1 MNIAQ
6 EAVRRGRELRAKSVL
21 ARKLLIREAPGV
33 SRELATTAAERLR
46 RPAAQAA
53 NPVVAENQRPGSSPS
68 TWDVRGSGDPSIQG
82 FATDISVAA
91 GSTVSFKIDTAAAG
105 CAIEIFRLG
114 YYQGNGARKVAEIPP
129 GQVRAQRQPPGRTD
143 PDTGLLDCG
152 NWEVSASWG
161 VPADAVSGV
170 YIAKL
175 TRTDTRGA
183 SHLPFVVRD
192 DASTADILFQ
202 TSDTTWQAY
211 NRAGGASLYSG
222 TPGEKYDLQTRARK
236 VSYNRPFLSRGDD
249 AGRSFLFSAEY
260 PAIRFLERNG
270 YDVTYAAGVDTDRRG
285 AEALRASRVF
295 LSVGHDEYWSS
306 AARDH
311 VRAARDAGV
320 HLMFLSGNE
329 VYWRIRYESSID
341 GAATPYRTLV
351 CYKDTLE
358 NQLADP
364 VGEPTGTWRD
374 PRLSAAPSLP
384 ENELTGTISMTNSAE
399 LPIRVTAEQGR
410 LRLWRHTRLARLRS
424 GDATLAP
431 RTVGYESDEDADN
444 GFRPA
449 GLIRLSSTT
458 GPSPMHMARFGSDSV
473 PATTEHHLTLYRAA
487 SGSLVFSAGSVQ
499 WAWGLDRHHDGVRRA
514 ADRCIQQATVNM
526 LADMAVQPATLVP
539 GLVRAQPSADATPP
553 ASEIT
558 APRPDDKIANG
569 TVVTVRGTAAD
580 AGGGRVAGVEVS
592 IDGGLSW
599 NTAQGTSHWSYSG
612 VIHGDGP
619 VSLLSRATDDSAN
632 TEASPARVEVV
643 VTGPCTLFGLGQPA
657 VPDCG
662 ATDPAELGVRFRSEV
677 DGYVT
682 GVRFYK
688 ASANT
693 GVHTGTL
700 WSADGTQLAAATFAG
715 ETPSGW
721 QTLEFPAA
729 VPVRAGQTYVASYF
743 APDGHFSADPD
754 FFYYRDYA
762 ALPLTAEATVAGTG
776 RGNGVRAADH
786 EFPQLAA
793 DGSNFYVDVV
803 FGR

>member
-1 MNIAQ
+1 MNIPPKLA
-6 EAVRRGRELRAKSVL
+6 RRGRELRGQAVL
-21 ARKLLIREAPGV
+21 ARKLLIREPPALWHEV
-33 SRELATTAAERLR
+33 ASAAAERLR
-46 RPAAQAA
+46 RRAGVAA
-53 NPVVAENQRPGSSPS
+53 NPVVAENRRPGSPPS
-68 TWDVRGSGDPSIQG
+68 AWDVRGSGDPTIQG

-91 GSTVSFKIDTAAAG
+91 GSTVSFKIDTDADG
-105 CAIEIFRLG
+105 CVIEIFRLG
-114 YYQGNGARKVAEIPP
+114 YYQGRGARKVAEIPP
-129 GQVRAQRQPPGRTD
+129 GQVRARRQPSGRSD

-152 NWEVSASWG
+152 NWEVSATWE

-183 SHLPFVVRD
+183 SHVPLVVRN

-222 TPGEKYDLQTRARK
+222 TPGEKYDTQTRARK
-236 VSYNRPFLSRGDD
+236 ISYNRPFVTRGDD
-249 AGRSFLFSAEY
+249 AGRSFLFSTEY

-270 YDVTYAAGVDTDRRG
+270 YDVTYAAGVDTERRG
-285 AEALRASRVF
+285 AQALQAHRVF
-295 LSVGHDEYWSS
+295 LSVGHDEYWSA

-329 VYWRIRYESSID
+329 VYWRIRYEPSID
-341 GAATPYRTLV
+341 GAGTPYRTLV

-358 NQLADP
+358 NRLVDP
-364 VGEPTGTWRD
+364 SGEPTGTWRD
-374 PRLSAAPSLP
+374 PRLSTVPSLP
-384 ENELTGTISMTNSAE
+384 ENELTGTITMANNAD
-399 LPIRVTAEQGR
+399 LPVRVTAEEGR
-410 LRLWRHTRLARLRS
+410 LRLWRHTRLAAMRS
-424 GDATLAP
+424 GAVALAP

-449 GLIRLSSTT
+449 GLIRLSSTV
-458 GPSPMHMARFGSDSV
+458 GPSPMHTARFGAAAV
-473 PATTEHHLTLYRAA
+473 TATTEHHLTLYRAA

-499 WAWGLDRHHDGVRRA
+499 WTWGLDRHHDGVRRA
-514 ADRCIQQATVNM
+514 PDRCIQQATVNM
-526 LADMAVQPATLVP
+526 LADMAVQPASLMP
-539 GLVRAQPSADATPP
+539 GLVRAQASADTAPP
-553 ASEIT
+553 ASVIT
-558 APRPDDKIANG
+558 APSPDDKIANG

-592 IDGGLSW
+592 LDGGGSW
-599 NTAQGTSHWSYSG
+599 HPARGTSHWSYSA
-612 VIHGDGP
+612 VIHGEGP
-619 VSLLSRATDDSAN
+619 VAILARATDDSAN
-632 TEASPARVEVV
+632 TEVSPARVDVL
-643 VTGPCTLFGLGQPA
+643 VTGPCTLFGLGLPTA
-657 VPDCG
+657 PDSG
-662 ATDPAELGVRFRSEV
+662 AAGPAELGVRFRSEV
-677 DGYVT
+677 AGYVT

-688 ASANT
+688 APANT

-700 WSADGTQLAAATFAG
+700 WSADGQQLAAGTFAE

-762 ALPLTAEATVAGTG
+762 AFPLTAEATMVGTG
-776 RGNGVRAADH
+776 RGNGVCAADH
-786 EFPQLAA
+786 RFPQAAA